1 MRCGDP
7 AGNRARRTI
16 YAMTTTGEEQGL
28 LVRLKDGMTYRFPKL
43 SAPLHR
49 GNAAATTPFDLSC
62 KEVFLRV
69 GGPSPNVFRV
79 PLDALPEGTPPS
91 QPPAP
96 LALSDAGTTAP
107 TSDAGT
113 GAGAADAGR

>member
-1 MRCGDP
+1 
-7 AGNRARRTI
+7 
-16 YAMTTTGEEQGL
+16 MTSTGEEQGL

-43 SAPLHR
+43 SAPLDR
-49 GNAAATTPFDLSC
+49 GLMSETMPIELTC

-79 PLDALPEGTPPS
+79 PLDALPGGTPPS

-96 LALSDAGTTAP
+96 IAINDAGTPTPAKDDGADGGAP
-107 TSDAGT
+107 
-113 GAGAADAGR
+113 DAGR